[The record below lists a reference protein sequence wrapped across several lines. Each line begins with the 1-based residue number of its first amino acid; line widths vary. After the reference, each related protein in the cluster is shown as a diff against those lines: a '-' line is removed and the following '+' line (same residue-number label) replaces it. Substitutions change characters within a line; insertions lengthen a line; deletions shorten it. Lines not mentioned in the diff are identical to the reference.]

1 MDIKDI
7 QANQGNI
14 DVICDVV
21 RKDSIR
27 EFEKFGKVG
36 KVCNATLADATG
48 DITFSL
54 WNDDI
59 EKYNVGDKLHI
70 TGGWCSEFKGNKQLS
85 AGKYGK
91 VEIVGK
97 ATIAA
102 TVTPAVM
109 SGVGGAALVTSG
121 SGSAVKG
128 QRDLF
133 STPVI
138 DTKAASGTSSSGSN
152 SSGYGGSS
160 GFSGSS
166 GSGGYSNR
174 ASTFKYSID
183 EGIELLTPAAKSKP
197 LVEIPKKKVY
207 DPYDDGDEKVRSEEL
222 DEEAEETGH
231 DTDEEYVE

>member
-1 MDIKDI
+1 MMDIKDI

-14 DVICDVV
+14 DVICDVI

-48 DITFSL
+48 EITFSL
-54 WNDDI
+54 WNEDI

-102 TVTPAVM
+102 SVSAGGSAGGLT
-109 SGVGGAALVTSG
+109 SGAYLGSSSVGGST
-121 SGSAVKG
+121 GSAGSFGVNRG

-133 STPVI
+133 STPS
-138 DTKAASGTSSSGSN
+138 TGP
-152 SSGYGGSS
+152 SSGYGGNRSS
-160 GFSGSS
+160 S
-166 GSGGYSNR
+166 
-174 ASTFKYSID
+174 FKYNID
-183 EGIELLTPAAKSKP
+183 DDIELLTPHAKAKPAA
-197 LVEIPKKKVY
+197 EIPKKKVY
-207 DPYDDGDEKVRSEEL
+207 DPYDDGDEKVRGEEL
-222 DEEAEETGH
+222 DEEPEESGH